1 MADEVGGQDIDV
13 VLIGAHVRVVG
24 GDSLEALV
32 PERHGED
39 NAVGFCSRRQM
50 LFAFAGLLEG
60 VTDYSGYASAGEHAF
75 LGGAFFG
82 GAVEEADGAE
92 IYVLLEGAAD
102 GDQQAPE
109 GDVVGDGGVSYRAQ
123 VDGVERTQ
131 LL

>member
-60 VTDYSGYASAGEHAF
+60 VTDYSGYASAGGGAF
-75 LGGAFFG
+75 LDGQFFG
-82 GAVEEADGAE
+82 GAFVEAAAYVGIFAFAVLADDYE
-92 IYVLLEGAAD
+92 IDFAGLPVF
-102 GDQQAPE
+102 
-109 GDVVGDGGVSYRAQ
+109 
-123 VDGVERTQ
+123 
-131 LL
+131 